1 MLPEG
6 ELAARFGVNRLAV
19 REAIRALAARE
30 ILVSSQGRPA
40 RVNVPTARV
49 FGQILGFR
57 LRQQSLVFDDVL
69 DARGAIEGALVSRAA
84 VLVSMGEAMTDAAA
98 ALLDEVAQAAV
109 YRERFVA
116 LDLAFHHEIARM
128 VDNGILELVL
138 ESLSDVLAAHRP
150 ASYEGR
156 SRRGDSQ
163 QATITA
169 HRRILDAIAAVI
181 RRRRSQP
188 WRRTSVRPARTWAP
202 RSENGLCLSIRG
214 LTVDQTVRHGCR
226 SYLRPR
232 ARRHDAHRVP
242 CR

>member
-1 MLPEG
+1 MAVRRTTLFDQVASEIITLIEERGLKPGDDVPPEG

-84 VLVSMGEAMTDAAA
+84 VRVSAGEATTDAAA
-98 ALLDEVAQAAV
+98 ALLDEMAEATAD
-109 YRERFVA
+109 RERFVA

-128 VDNGILELVL
+128 ADNGILELVL
-138 ESLSDVLAAHRP
+138 ESLSDVLAAHRL

-169 HRRILDAIAAVI
+169 HRRILDAIAAGDPQEAV
-181 RRRRSQP
+181 
-188 WRRTSVRPARTWAP
+188 AAMAAHL
-202 RSENGLCLSIRG
+202 SETGEDLGATL
-214 LTVDQTVRHGCR
+214 
-226 SYLRPR
+226 
-232 ARRHDAHRVP
+232 
-242 CR
+242 